1 MGCSP
6 PDGLLHTRLKVEVAN
21 TTPTERDDETVE
33 IAWSEVAALKG
44 VTPDNIVVLNDD
56 NEQIPSQVLFRGGTE
71 PQALIFQTDADP
83 MESKRFKLVT
93 GQRENYPAEAFGR
106 TVPERYDDYAWENNK
121 VAYRLY
127 GPALETSPE
136 KLVTPGIDVWVKCTD
151 KLVIDEWY
159 ARGNY
164 PPQLRRRHGLL
175 QGGRDA
181 RFGRIAAL
189 RRR

>member
-1 MGCSP
+1 MKKP
-6 PDGLLHTRLKVEVAN
+6 IMWVAALLTASCTPALKVEVAN

-93 GQRENYPAEAFGR
+93 GQGEN
-106 TVPERYDDYAWENNK
+106 
-121 VAYRLY
+121 
-127 GPALETSPE
+127 
-136 KLVTPGIDVWVKCTD
+136 
-151 KLVIDEWY
+151 
-159 ARGNY
+159 
-164 PPQLRRRHGLL
+164 
-175 QGGRDA
+175 
-181 RFGRIAAL
+181 
-189 RRR
+189 

>member
-1 MGCSP
+1 MKKP
-6 PDGLLHTRLKVEVAN
+6 IMWVAALLTASCTPALKVEVAN

-93 GQRENYPAEAFGR
+93 GQRENY
-106 TVPERYDDYAWENNK
+106 K

-164 PPQLRRRHGLL
+164 HHNYG
-175 QGGRDA
+175 
-181 RFGRIAAL
+181 FGIDCY
-189 RRR
+189 